1 MKKNILE
8 ELRWFLIMTIKAL
21 LYFLIVPFS
30 LVALDSLNI
39 QNVFKKNRYFQSRLL
54 FVFLALALSYL
65 VVNFFFDFYESSRI
79 F

>member
-21 LYFLIVPFS
+21 LYFLVVPFS